1 MICNAIINKC
11 DLKVDNEFENFYLL
25 LDITAPDAQFGL
37 KTCEIPI
44 FEINL
49 EYDAWHMKESKE
61 KSSELI
67 PMLLLSIFKGDSFLD
82 IKGQPCRIVVEEGS
96 LKAIG
101 NFLHN
106 DWVDLQ
112 NFENFELQ

>member
-11 DLKVDNEFENFYLL
+11 DLKVDNDLENFYLL
-25 LDITAPDAQFGL
+25 LEITAPDARFGL

-44 FEINL
+44 FEIDL
-49 EYDAWHMKESKE
+49 EYDIWNMKESKE
-61 KSSELI
+61 RSCELL
-67 PMLLLSIFKGDSFLD
+67 PLLLLSIFKGDSFLD
-82 IKGQPCRIVVEEGS
+82 IKGQPCRIVVEEGL

-106 DWVDLQ
+106 EWIDLDS
-112 NFENFELQ
+112 FEPFSL